1 MFLQSLTHSI
11 SKISSKVPLRTVLVV
26 PFVLQIVGAVGVVGY
41 LSFRNGQ
48 QAVNDVASQ
57 LRQEISDRISD
68 RLQGY
73 MATPHKLNHVKA
85 NAFELGDLN
94 LQEIPRIQRHFWK
107 QMQTFDTVSVTYIA
121 TPAGDFIAARRN
133 NDGTF
138 LLQERTELTNGDM
151 NYYAANN
158 RGEPAAFVK
167 VKPKYDPR
175 VRPWY
180 TAAVQARTA
189 TWSKIYADFT
199 SKGLGITA
207 AQPLYDESGQLQVVF
222 GTDLLFTEVNQF
234 LQSLKIG
241 KSGQTFIIERS
252 GDLVTTSTSDPT
264 FLVKGEETERIK
276 AIDSQN
282 SLISLT
288 TKYLQNNFRDLTNI
302 QQAQQLNF
310 DIKDQRQFLQVTPLQ
325 DDKGLDWLIVVVIPE
340 SDFMEQINANN
351 HTTILL
357 CLTALGLAIF
367 IGLATAK
374 YIVQPILKLKLA
386 ATAFAGGEFNQ
397 TVNLDRDDELGVL
410 AKAFNSMANQLR
422 SSFTALEAKNI
433 ELQQLN
439 QLKDEF
445 LANTSHELRTPL
457 NGIIGIAE
465 SLIDGAT
472 GPLPEQTN
480 ANLILII
487 SSGKRLSTL
496 INDILD
502 FSKLKHQTLEL
513 QIKPIG
519 LREIAALVLNLSQPL
534 IGTKSLRL
542 INTISSELPLA
553 AADENR
559 LQQILY
565 NLIGNAIKFTESGTV
580 EISAQ
585 VIHSSVVVDSQISTA
600 NNQLLAITVS
610 DTGIGIPE
618 DKLDKIFESFE
629 QGDGSTGRNYGGT
642 GLGLAVTKQLV
653 ELHGSKIW
661 VSSTVDVGS
670 KFTFT
675 LPISHGQLD
684 SAHQESS
691 TPEIT
696 QQLITSLPAQLI
708 TANPSQLTVNQLKD
722 NHQLKIMVVD
732 DEPINIQVIVNNLSL
747 ENYTII
753 QASNGLEAIE
763 MIDKGVKPDLI
774 LLDVMMPRM
783 TGYEV
788 CKRVRE
794 RFAALEMPIVMLT
807 AKNQTEDLV
816 EGFNL
821 GANDYLTKPFIKK
834 ELLARIQTHIR
845 LAKLNAAYGKFVP
858 HEFLRLL
865 GQESII
871 DVKLGDNLQREM
883 SVMFSDIRSFTSI
896 SEQMT
901 PEENFA
907 FINSY
912 LGRVSPVIRKHRGF
926 IDKYIGDAVMALF
939 PESADDALQAA
950 IEMQQE
956 VTVFNQRRQANG
968 YMPITIGVGVH
979 TGNLMLGTI
988 GEEQRMESTVI
999 ADAVNLASRLEGL
1012 TKLYAAG
1019 ILISDR
1025 TLHNLND
1032 LTKYNYRFVD
1042 RVKVK
1047 GKNQPVAVFEV
1058 YDGDAEPIKQLKK
1071 QTQTNFEQAVVVYH
1085 QQNFVQSQ
1093 QIFDEVL
1100 DVNPND
1106 KAAKLY
1112 YDRCAKYL
1120 KSGIPEGWT
1129 GIEAMDEK

>member
-1 MFLQSLTHSI
+1 MLLQSLTDSI
-11 SKISSKVPLRTVLVV
+11 SKISAKVPLRTVIVV
-26 PFVLQIVGAVGVVGY
+26 PFVLQIVGAVGIVGY

-48 QAVNDVASQ
+48 QAVNNVASQ

-73 MATPHKLNHVKA
+73 MATPHKLNQVKA

-175 VRPWY
+175 GRPWY
-180 TAAVQARTA
+180 TAAVQARTT

-222 GTDLLFTEVNQF
+222 GTDLLFTEVNHF

-252 GDLVTTSTSDPT
+252 GDLVTTSTSDPI

-276 AIDSQN
+276 ASNSKN

-288 TKYLQNNFRDLTNI
+288 TKYLQSNFRDFNNI
-302 QQAQQLNF
+302 QQTQQLNF
-310 DIKDQRQFLQVTPLQ
+310 DIKGQRQFLQVTPLQ

-351 HTTILL
+351 NTTILL
-357 CLTALGLAIF
+357 CITALGLAIF
-367 IGLATAK
+367 IGFATSK
-374 YIVQPILKLKLA
+374 YIVQPILSLKLA

-397 TVNLDRDDELGVL
+397 IVNLERDDELGVL

-422 SSFTALEAKNI
+422 SSFTAVEAKNI

-472 GPLPEQTN
+472 GQLPEQTN

-534 IGTKSLRL
+534 IGKKSLRL
-542 INTISSELPLA
+542 INAISPELPLA

-565 NLIGNAIKFTESGTV
+565 NLIGNAIKFTESGTI

-585 VIHSSVVVDSQISTA
+585 VIHSSVLVDSERSTS
-600 NNQLLAITVS
+600 NNELLAITVS

-675 LPISHGQLD
+675 LPISQSQLG
-684 SAHQESS
+684 SENQESS
-691 TPEIT
+691 APEIT

-708 TANPSQLTVNQLKD
+708 TANPSQLTVNQLAD
-722 NHQLKIMVVD
+722 NHQLQIMVVD

-788 CKRVRE
+788 CKKVRE

-834 ELLARIQTHIR
+834 ELLARIKTHIH

-901 PEENFA
+901 PEENFD

-912 LGRVSPVIRKHRGF
+912 LGRVSPVIRKHHGF

-956 VTVFNQRRQANG
+956 VTVFNQRRQAHG
-968 YMPITIGVGVH
+968 YLPITIGVGVH

-1025 TLHNLND
+1025 TLHNLDD
-1032 LTKYNYRFVD
+1032 LTKYSYRFVD

-1058 YDGDAEPIKQLKK
+1058 YDGDAEPLKQLKK

-1093 QIFDEVL
+1093 QMFQAVL
-1100 DVNPND
+1100 AINPVD

>member
-1 MFLQSLTHSI
+1 MFLQSLTDSI
-11 SKISSKVPLRTVLVV
+11 SKISGKVPLRTVLVV

-41 LSFRNGQ
+41 LSFKNGQ
-48 QAVNDVASQ
+48 QAVNNVASQ

-73 MATPHKLNHVKA
+73 MATPHKLNQVKA

-138 LLQERTELTNGDM
+138 LLQERTELTGGDM

-158 RGEPAAFVK
+158 RGEPTSLVK

-175 VRPWY
+175 IRPWY
-180 TAAVQARTA
+180 TAAVETRTA

-252 GDLVTTSTSDPT
+252 GDLVTTSTSDPI

-276 AIDSQN
+276 AIDSKN
-282 SLISLT
+282 SLINLT
-288 TKYLQNNFRDLTNI
+288 TKYLQKNFRDFNNI
-302 QQAQQLNF
+302 QQTQQLNF
-310 DIKDQRQFLQVTPLQ
+310 DIKGERQFLQVTPLQ

-367 IGLATAK
+367 IGFATSK
-374 YIVQPILKLKLA
+374 YIVQPILKLKFA

-397 TVNLDRDDELGVL
+397 IVNLERDDELGVL

-422 SSFTALEAKNI
+422 LSFTALEAKNI

-534 IGTKSLRL
+534 IGKKSLHL
-542 INTISSELPLA
+542 INAISPELPLA

-585 VIHSSVVVDSQISTA
+585 VIHSSVIVDSQLSTA
-600 NNQLLAITVS
+600 NNELLAITVS

-661 VSSTVDVGS
+661 VASTVDVGS

-675 LPISHGQLD
+675 LPISESELD
-684 SAHQESS
+684 STNQESFS
-691 TPEIT
+691 TEIT
-696 QQLITSLPAQLI
+696 QHLITHLPGQLI
-708 TANPSQLTVNQLKD
+708 TANPSQLTVNQLED
-722 NHQLKIMVVD
+722 NHQLQIMVVD

-763 MIDKGVKPDLI
+763 MIDKGLKPDLI

-956 VTVFNQRRQANG
+956 VTVFNQHRLTNG
-968 YMPITIGVGVH
+968 YLPITIGVGVH

-1025 TLHNLND
+1025 TLHNLDD
-1032 LTKYNYRFVD
+1032 LTQYSYRFVD

-1058 YDGDAEPIKQLKK
+1058 YDGDAEPLKQLKK

-1093 QIFDEVL
+1093 QMFQAVL
-1100 DVNPND
+1100 AVNPID

-1112 YDRCAKYL
+1112 YDRCTKYIT
-1120 KSGIPEGWT
+1120 SGLPEGWT